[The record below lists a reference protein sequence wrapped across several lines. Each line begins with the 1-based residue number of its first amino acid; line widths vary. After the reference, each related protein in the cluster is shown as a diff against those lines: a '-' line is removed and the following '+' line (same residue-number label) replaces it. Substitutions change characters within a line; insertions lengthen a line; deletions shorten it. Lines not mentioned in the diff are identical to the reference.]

1 MNKTNKKITK
11 PKDTITETKGSKRV
25 QGKIWSVVLEEA
37 NKKRNTGITEKDLK
51 KRLRFMALSWNVR
64 FWFILHDND
73 YDENGEKERLHYHI
87 LLFFP
92 RKQDKT
98 ALLKRLPF
106 MLDCDVDMIGLDK
119 ITSLASQLRYLIH
132 LDEIEGKYRYDPQ
145 LVQSNDTATFLDA
158 VSVDDVE
165 DVTTQSIITA
175 VAECGND
182 PQALAR
188 RLGAGNYCKY
198 RFLIKDLLS
207 FGVYTKRQRF

>member
-1 MNKTNKKITK
+1 MKTTNKKSTK
-11 PKDTITETKGSKRV
+11 PKDTITEIKGPKRV
-25 QGKIWSVVLEEA
+25 QGKIWSVVLEED

-51 KRLRFMALSWNVR
+51 KRLSFMALSWNVR
-64 FWFILHDND
+64 FWFILHDSD
-73 YDENGEKERLHYHI
+73 YDQNGEKERLHYHI

-119 ITSLASQLRYLIH
+119 IPSLASPLTYLIH
-132 LDEIEGKYRYDPQ
+132 LDESEGKYRYDPT

-175 VAECGND
+175 D
-182 PQALAR
+182 R
-188 RLGAGNYCKY
+188 KSTRLN
-198 RFLIKDLLS
+198 S
-207 FGVYTKRQRF
+207 SH

>member
-1 MNKTNKKITK
+1 MAKQIKRKTADVTEVKT
-11 PKDTITETKGSKRV
+11 PKRL
-25 QGKIWSVVLEEA
+25 QGKIWSVVLEER
-37 NKKRNTGITEKDLK
+37 NKDRNTEITEKDLK
-51 KRLRFMALSWNVR
+51 RCLRLMALSWNVR
-64 FWFILHDND
+64 YWFILHDSD

-87 LLFFP
+87 VLSFP

-106 MLDCDVDMIGLDK
+106 MLDCNADMIGLDK
-119 ITSLASQLRYLIH
+119 ITSLTSQLRYLIH

-145 LVQSNDTATFLDA
+145 LVQSNDIGTFLDA
-158 VSVDDVE
+158 VSVDDIE

-182 PQALAR
+182 PEALAR

-198 RFLIKDLLS
+198 RFLIKDLLA
-207 FGVYTKRQRF
+207 FGVDMKRECF